1 MRPIKLRL
9 SAFGPYADEQTIDL
23 TQLSGLF
30 LIHGQTGSGKT
41 VILDAL
47 TYALYGESSGGD
59 GRSELSALRCQ
70 YAREDAVTSVS
81 LMFSQRGKEYKF
93 ERWLRVKKKKNG
105 GTEFDEMCS
114 AGEMHDGVM
123 KPFSANMKKQ
133 LMKKYAC
140 EIIGLTYEQFR
151 QVAILP
157 QGKFER
163 LLVAPSEEKEK
174 ILSTLF
180 GADRWKKISEIIV
193 QKANAEN
200 NIIES
205 KRKLVEELIRQ
216 AGAESSKDMNDK
228 RERMEKQGEE
238 MRAELK
244 KAKAELATEIQ
255 SREMV
260 SDL

>member
-9 SAFGPYADEQTIDL
+9 SAFGPYADEQTIDF
-23 TQLSGLF
+23 TQLS
-30 LIHGQTGSGKT
+30 GSGKT

-140 EIIGLTYEQFR
+140 EIIGLTYEQFQR
-151 QVAILP
+151 
-157 QGKFER
+157 
-163 LLVAPSEEKEK
+163 
-174 ILSTLF
+174 
-180 GADRWKKISEIIV
+180 
-193 QKANAEN
+193 
-200 NIIES
+200 
-205 KRKLVEELIRQ
+205 KRKRYFRLFSARTD
-216 AGAESSKDMNDK
+216 GK
-228 RERMEKQGEE
+228 RYR
-238 MRAELK
+238 RL
-244 KAKAELATEIQ
+244 
-255 SREMV
+255 
-260 SDL
+260 

>member
-1 MRPIKLRL
+1 
-9 SAFGPYADEQTIDL
+9 
-23 TQLSGLF
+23 
-30 LIHGQTGSGKT
+30 
-41 VILDAL
+41 
-47 TYALYGESSGGD
+47 
-59 GRSELSALRCQ
+59 
-70 YAREDAVTSVS
+70 
-81 LMFSQRGKEYKF
+81 
-93 ERWLRVKKKKNG
+93 
-105 GTEFDEMCS
+105 
-114 AGEMHDGVM
+114 M

-200 NIIES
+200 NII
-205 KRKLVEELIRQ
+205 
-216 AGAESSKDMNDK
+216 
-228 RERMEKQGEE
+228 
-238 MRAELK
+238 
-244 KAKAELATEIQ
+244 
-255 SREMV
+255 
-260 SDL
+260 